1 MSGKG
6 GVSKVISEI
15 DEDSNVDRAGRKE
28 RAGHGTREI
37 RKDRLLY
44 RAWEVPVRL
53 EKRREG
59 QQSEQEKARGKE
71 KGRREGEREEREGER
86 GRYEEGEEGPN
97 IINPRNSKQIGLRQA
112 GLPAIPGGPLRGHR
126 YFVLAQQLALFGAA
140 SSFASQYQ

>member
-1 MSGKG
+1 MRSQEQKLLWSGLIYIQDLFKTR
-6 GVSKVISEI
+6 
-15 DEDSNVDRAGRKE
+15 NVDRAGRKE

-71 KGRREGEREEREGER
+71 EGRREGEREEREGER

-97 IINPRNSKQIGLRQA
+97 IM
-112 GLPAIPGGPLRGHR
+112 
-126 YFVLAQQLALFGAA
+126 
-140 SSFASQYQ
+140 